1 MRLDKLLRLE
11 NDEEDDDEELDE
23 KTRKKIAKLFP
34 AAWKSAPAKFHAE
47 VKKEYGGS
55 DLATDIDPDDIDNE
69 SGGIEVMT
77 APANPPENM
86 NDDDMDV
93 AVEVEYENGKLT
105 VTGWRIM
112 S

>member
-1 MRLDKLLRLE
+1 MKLDKLLRLE
-11 NDEEDDDEELDE
+11 NDDYDDDELDE

-34 AAWKSAPAKFHAE
+34 AAWKKAPAKFHAE

-69 SGGIEVMT
+69 EGGIEVMT
-77 APANPPENM
+77 APANPPEDM
-86 NDDDMDV
+86 DPDLMDV
-93 AVEVEYENGKLT
+93 AVEVDYEDGKLT
-105 VTGWRIM
+105 VTGWRQM